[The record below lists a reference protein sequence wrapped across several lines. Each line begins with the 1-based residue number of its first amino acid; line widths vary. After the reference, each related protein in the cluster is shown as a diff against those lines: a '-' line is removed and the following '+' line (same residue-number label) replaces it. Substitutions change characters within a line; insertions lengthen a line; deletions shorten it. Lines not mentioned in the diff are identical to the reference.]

1 MPISEVLIDAFTYVK
16 LYIFSNKIGQIK
28 QQQQFEWKM
37 RKVGKL
43 LTHIIPISI
52 AIQKII

>member
-1 MPISEVLIDAFTYVK
+1 MPISEVRIDAFTYVK